1 MESVQKGTVPERP
14 GPERPGP
21 ERPTIKSKM
30 TPTVIVCGVGFER
43 ISGVHFQ

>member
-1 MESVQKGTVPERP
+1 MESVQKGTV
-14 GPERPGP
+14 PERPGP

>member
-1 MESVQKGTVPERP
+1 MESVQKGTV
-14 GPERPGP
+14 P

-30 TPTVIVCGVGFER
+30 TPTVILCGVGFER